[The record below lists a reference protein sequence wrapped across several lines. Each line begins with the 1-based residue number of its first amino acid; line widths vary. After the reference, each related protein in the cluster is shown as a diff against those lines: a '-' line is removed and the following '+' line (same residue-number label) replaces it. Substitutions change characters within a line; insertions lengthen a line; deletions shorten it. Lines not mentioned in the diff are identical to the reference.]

1 MKAMPLPRPLRFGV
15 SRSHGGAQPAAAAGR
30 LVEVLA
36 ARLGVKVELRI
47 AADYDDLTES
57 VLDGKIHLAWMPPL
71 AHARATE
78 KGATL
83 AVVTERHGA
92 LTYRAALL
100 VRQDSGYAGLA
111 GLSRVRVAWTDPSSA
126 SGYLYARLH
135 LLSAG
140 IVPEHDFLS
149 ESFRGPSSAALAA
162 VIAGDADLCASYT
175 SEAAAADHA
184 LALDDAERVCPG
196 ARAQLRVLDVTDSI
210 PPDGVVL
217 GPQLDPESQARLRDL
232 LLALHERPEGL
243 AAIRALMQADRLRGV
258 TEPVLRTLSR
268 LRAHVHV

>member
-1 MKAMPLPRPLRFGV
+1 MPLPRPLRFGV
-15 SRSHGGAQPAAAAGR
+15 SRSHGGAQPAAAAKR

-36 ARLGVKVELRI
+36 TRLGVRVELRI
-47 AADYDDLTES
+47 AADYDALTES

-83 AVVTERHGA
+83 AVVTERRGA
-92 LTYRAALL
+92 LTYRSALL
-100 VRQDSGYAGLA
+100 VRKDSPAAAVA
-111 GLSRVRVAWTDPSSA
+111 GLSGVRVAWTDPSSA

-135 LLSAG
+135 LIAAG
-140 IVPEHDFLS
+140 IDPERDLVS
-149 ESFRGPSSAALAA
+149 ESFRGSSSAALAA
-162 VIAGDADLCASYT
+162 VIAGEADLCASYT
-175 SEAAAADHA
+175 SEAAAADPA

-217 GPQLDPESQARLRDL
+217 GPQLDPEAQARLRDL
-232 LLALHERPEGL
+232 LLDLHEKPDGL
-243 AAIRALMQADRLRGV
+243 AAISELMSGDRLRGV
-258 TEPVLRTLSR
+258 TEPVLRTIAR
-268 LRAHVHV
+268 LRALVSV